1 MAFIYNSAMRKNIF
15 NSKAYSYLKY
25 AVLAIYVLF
34 VLIYLFRGELYAVN
48 NKYLTI
54 FAGTA
59 PNLIPSFLFTLIGV
73 FYVIPLLYKTTD
85 VLFNAKFVWIINA
98 INIFVFLLLEYLHVI
113 LVLGFWDNLDMIASL
128 LGVSVAT
135 MMYFIFRK
143 YFSIKIVNTI

>member
-1 MAFIYNSAMRKNIF
+1 
-15 NSKAYSYLKY
+15 
-25 AVLAIYVLF
+25 
-34 VLIYLFRGELYAVN
+34 LYAVN

-73 FYVIPLLYKTTD
+73 FYVIPMLYKTTD

-98 INIFVFLLLEYLHVI
+98 INIFVFLLFEYLHVI